1 MNDIIA
7 QSLPLVYTNAV
18 LYGTK
23 PYDKI
28 WDSFLVVFIQVCQ
41 SAMTPSPSM
50 FQCQGGFDGTLSLSK
65 ISRCY
70 KVWGAKKK
78 IIAFPVLLSI
88 INNGFALLELSSVI
102 KTELSPIVRYAA
114 EIFLAINF
122 SINLV
127 IPLMIAGRV
136 WWIGHQVA
144 KFLPTGY
151 INLRRRTIAVC
162 LESGVMY
169 PLALIPVLVFV
180 CQKSPDFDVYVYA
193 YIPIL
198 AQIVGIAPTFIIF
211 LVHFQT
217 TEPNPETK
225 NDRKRNFRDF
235 LLMTSISIYTFM
247 IQTLRDKKKS
257 LDSLIC
263 AITFARG
270 LVAS

>member
-1 MNDIIA
+1 
-7 QSLPLVYTNAV
+7 
-18 LYGTK
+18 
-23 PYDKI
+23 
-28 WDSFLVVFIQVCQ
+28 
-41 SAMTPSPSM
+41 MTPPFFM
-50 FQCQGGFDGTLSLSK
+50 PHGIYCHRRKFIDTELKVRMVLMGLYLLAK
-65 ISRCY
+65 CY

-78 IIAFPVLLSI
+78 IIAFPVLTSI
-88 INNGFALLELSSVI
+88 INNGFSLLELLSGRTMNFMAAI
-102 KTELSPIVRYAA
+102 KTGPSPLARSTA
-114 EIFLAINF
+114 EIFLAVNF
-122 SINLV
+122 FINLV
-127 IPLMIAGRV
+127 IPLMIGGSGRI

-144 KFLPTGY
+144 KFLPTGNV
-151 INLRRRTIAVC
+151 NLTRRTIAVC
-162 LESGVMY
+162 LESGIMY